1 MQLRPIKALISL
13 VVVLALAGGSYW
25 QINFNKDWREQYA
38 YTKGV
43 DALIYA
49 FPYYLNTVLRYK
61 WSQLEAPEGQ
71 QVPVDAVNKF
81 WHATFV
87 DPKNYRDGGAPN
99 ADTLYSPAWVYAKEQ
114 PIIIT
119 VPEIPGNRYFA
130 IELAGFDSDNFAYI
144 SKRLHGNSGGNYAI
158 VPPNWQGDL
167 PDDVEFVAHNPTPW
181 FYAMARIYADFNDP
195 SDQAAVAAIQ
205 SQMQIVGLSDWGKEN
220 PPRPAHPPVPEI
232 GDLSDVLLESD
243 VVSYIKK
250 MVISD
255 PMSFWR
261 TVNHAM
267 TVNGV
272 PERDQRYLKDWAELH
287 IGPDQDVSQAEENEQ
302 AGLAKAVLDGIMI
315 MRAYRSSEDRK
326 VNGWGV
332 PPVGFGR
339 SGVHGNFYM
348 RGAIQSMRGIVA
360 NDAEEAMYM
369 ARDKDQ
375 NGDSITSEH
384 TYELHFPSGQTP
396 PARYFWS
403 LTVYDQDANLM
414 LNDYDRYAISGN
426 SADLIYE
433 DDGSLRILIGG
444 KPPEGMVGNW
454 LPAGE
459 SFTRVT
465 LRVYGPE
472 KAMLERTWK
481 PPQLRR
487 L

>member
-1 MQLRPIKALISL
+1 MKSGSLKIIIAIVITLLI
-13 VVVLALAGGSYW
+13 AGGSYW
-25 QINFNKDWREQYA
+25 QINFNKDWRQQYA
-38 YTKGV
+38 YAKGV
-43 DALIYA
+43 DAMIYA

-61 WSQLEAPEGQ
+61 WGQPEAPEGQ
-71 QVPVDAVNKF
+71 QVPVEAVNQF

-119 VPEIPGNRYFA
+119 VPEILGDRYYS

-144 SKRLHGNSGGNYAI
+144 SKRLHGNGGGNYAI

-195 SDQAAVAAIQ
+195 SDQAVVAAIQ
-205 SQMQIVGLSDWGKEN
+205 SKMQIVGLSDWGKEN
-220 PPRPAHPPVPEI
+220 PPRPAHPPVPDV

-255 PMSFWR
+255 PISFWNN
-261 TVNHAM
+261 VNRAM

-272 PERDQRYLKDWAELH
+272 PERDQRYLKDWADFH
-287 IGPDQDVSQAEENEQ
+287 IGPNQDVSLAEDNVQ
-302 AGLAKAVLDGIMI
+302 AGLVKAVFDATMI
-315 MRAYRSSEDRK
+315 LRDFNTPPERK

-339 SGVHGNFYM
+339 SGVHGDFYI
-348 RGAIQSMRGIVA
+348 RAAVQSMRGIVA

-375 NGDSITSEH
+375 NDDSITSEH
-384 TYELHFPSGQTP
+384 TYELHFLPGQLP

-426 SADLIYE
+426 SQELVYE
-433 DDGSLRILIGG
+433 EDGSLRILIGG
-444 KPPEGMVGNW
+444 EPPEGMLGNW

-459 SFTRVT
+459 SFTRIT
-465 LRVYGPE
+465 LRMYGPE
-472 KAMLERTWK
+472 KAMVEGTWK
-481 PPQLRR
+481 PPQLNK

>member
-1 MQLRPIKALISL
+1 MKSRSIKALIALAVAL
-13 VVVLALAGGSYW
+13 VLAGGTYW
-25 QINFNKDWREQYA
+25 QLNFNKDWREQYA

-61 WSQLEAPEGQ
+61 WSQPEAPEGH
-71 QVPVDAVNKF
+71 QVPVDAVNRF

-87 DPKNYRDGGAPN
+87 DPRNYRDGGAPN
-99 ADTLYSPAWVYAKEQ
+99 ADTLYSPAWVYAGEQ

-119 VPEIPGNRYFA
+119 VPEIPGDRYFA

-144 SKRLHGNSGGNYAI
+144 SKRLHGNGGGNYAI
-158 VPPNWQGDL
+158 VPPGWQGTL
-167 PDDVEFVAHNPTPW
+167 PDDVEFLAHNPTPW
-181 FYAMARIYADFNDP
+181 FYAMARIYADFSDP
-195 SDQAAVAAIQ
+195 SDQAEVAAIQ
-205 SQMQIVGLSDWGKEN
+205 SKMRIVGLNDWGKEN
-220 PPRPAHPPVPEI
+220 PPRPEHPPVPDV

-243 VVSYIKK
+243 VVGYIKK

-255 PMSFWR
+255 PMSFWNN
-261 TVNHAM
+261 VNRAM

-272 PERDQRYLKDWAELH
+272 PESDRRYLEDWADLH
-287 IGPDQDVSQAEENEQ
+287 IGPNQDVSQAEENEQ
-302 AGLAKAVLDGIMI
+302 SGLARAVLDGIMI
-315 MRAYRSSEDRK
+315 LRAFSTPEERR

-339 SGVHGNFYM
+339 SGVHGDFYI
-348 RGAIQSMRGIVA
+348 RAAIQSMRGIVA

-369 ARDKDQ
+369 GRSLDE
-375 NGDSITSEH
+375 NGDQITSEH
-384 TYELHFPSGQTP
+384 SYELHFQPGQTP

-426 SADLIYE
+426 SEELVYE
-433 DDGSLRILIGG
+433 PDGSLRILIGG
-444 KPPEGMVGNW
+444 EPPDGMLGNW

-459 SFTRVT
+459 TMTRLT

-472 KAMLERTWK
+472 KAMLERSWK
-481 PPQLRR
+481 PPQLKR